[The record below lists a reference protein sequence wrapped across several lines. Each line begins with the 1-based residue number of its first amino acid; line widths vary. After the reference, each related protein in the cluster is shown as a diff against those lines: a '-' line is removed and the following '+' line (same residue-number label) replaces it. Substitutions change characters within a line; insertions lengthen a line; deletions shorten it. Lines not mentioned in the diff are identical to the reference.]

1 MRGPISTPP
10 SIADDSATIGLR
22 EFGANEVADG
32 LPINRL
38 AGETSHDGFHHES
51 HVLGGRGSGLTDHGI
66 DGLGKFVS
74 GESFGQVG
82 FDDGYFLSFL
92 RGELGALTLF
102 ELLDRFFP
110 LLDHGGHDAAHFRIV
125 EVLFQ
130 LDFLVQHSGLDH
142 ADDIHPQLIA
152 CFHGELE
159 VFGQPIAQ

>member
-10 SIADDSATIGLR
+10 SIADDSATISLF

-51 HVLGGRGSGLTDHGI
+51 HVLGGRGTRLADHGI
-66 DGLGKFVS
+66 DGLGEFFG
-74 GESFGQVG
+74 GEGLGQVG
-82 FDDGYFLSFL
+82 FDDGNFLSFL
-92 RGELGALTLF
+92 RGKLGALTLF

-110 LLDHGGHDAAHFRIV
+110 LLDHGGHDAAHLGIV
-125 EVLFQ
+125 EILFQ
-130 LDFLVQHSGLDH
+130 LDFLVEHSGLDH

-152 CFHGELE
+152 CFHGQFE
-159 VFGQPIAQ
+159 VFGQTIAQ